1 MMARSR
7 VPLALLRQ
15 TMAGRLGLKS
25 NEGRGRVQ
33 YADKQRCAAL
43 GQRMGK
49 LNVNDASEATSST
62 YLTSH
67 RSPGLRNFFII
78 RCIFEKHRRGRKPGS
93 KLSEASKMLRRIEK
107 GLNNERKKSQVANGI
122 THAPYPVNTSRGPN
136 DFNFASNSDGFMD
149 PSLSKN
155 AAAPRGPMSTSTT
168 PTSTDPPPGS
178 TQGVGSPGKQGIAH
192 VKTPAPAS
200 PSHTMEADDD
210 DEDEKEPSDDGLF
223 PARLLARENRR
234 NSFFRTILNP
244 AEAESGRSPD
254 DQKPSIDSRQ
264 ASVTSNI
271 TSVIPMIPE
280 PKDPIAAGLMDE
292 AQAKVLFDLVFLRLN
307 PFINLFDP
315 VLHTVPYV
323 RSRCP
328 FLFTC
333 LIMAGCKFWKP
344 ELFKQ
349 TQRLANEFVVKAFA
363 DQWKR
368 VEVVQAFACM
378 TYWKEPEDT
387 RTYTYIGYASRMAVE
402 LGLNRYLAKPPE
414 GETELQ
420 KRERRNRERTYLV
433 LFVHDRSLA
442 MQTGR
447 QWMLPEC
454 DLVRHSL
461 TWHEDNFIRPEDVI
475 ICAFVQLRRIAAET
489 TDVFYL
495 HKGAPGLL
503 HADINYEILLRGCNS
518 KLTQW
523 MDLWHGEMKKAGG
536 QMFHFSMLTFFR
548 LHVRL
553 FLNSF
558 GLQSSMAS
566 STRASASLHAL
577 SACYT
582 SAVQTLQIVTSDFA
596 PVGMLRYGQDS
607 ITVMTAYS
615 AVFLLKLLR
624 RPQNVT
630 DLHLTPT
637 LSDLDEGASTQKIY
651 DLISGTADAYQEA
664 AIHASSSGPAAY
676 HARFLRS
683 LVAKDMATKARQSVR
698 ERKPKDNSDA
708 MSVGGTSQ
716 GTPSQASP
724 SYTGD
729 PSNAPPSYHPPLAPG
744 TQPSAMLPAQTPP
757 AVGGAGMPN
766 SNGLM
771 YQQQP
776 NGMVP
781 YTDDMFPFPSPDHL
795 PIHPAMPQQMN
806 EHNQD
811 MQQQHGFGNG
821 MQMQHQQSH
830 QQMLSQ
836 HQQHQQQHQAN
847 NQQYAHNM
855 YNMQTTAATASDQ
868 HYWRNM
874 FIELGF
880 GGPEPTVTSYSSTLM

>member
-1 MMARSR
+1 MRCI
-7 VPLALLRQ
+7 
-15 TMAGRLGLKS
+15 G
-25 NEGRGRVQ
+25 
-33 YADKQRCAAL
+33 ADDGQAQCQRC
-43 GQRMGK
+43 K
-49 LNVNDASEATSST
+49 
-62 YLTSH
+62 
-67 RSPGLRNFFII
+67 RSNLE
-78 RCIFEKHRRGRKPGS
+78 CVFEKHRRGRKPGS

-107 GLNNERKKSQVANGI
+107 GLNNERRKSQVTG
-122 THAPYPVNTSRGPN
+122 TTGQAPYPISASRSST
-136 DFNFASNSDGFMD
+136 DFNFTGNSDGFMD
-149 PSLSKN
+149 PSLNKN
-155 AAAPRGPMSTSTT
+155 TPAPRGQMPPTATT
-168 PTSTDPPPGS
+168 PTATESPPIPTLATGPPS
-178 TQGVGSPGKQGIAH
+178 RAGTASIKQSG
-192 VKTPAPAS
+192 PAS
-200 PSHTMEADDD
+200 PSQTMEADEDD
-210 DEDEKEPSDDGLF
+210 DDDDREPSDDGLF

-234 NSFFRTILNP
+234 HSFFRTILNP
-244 AEAESGRSPD
+244 AEANAEGGHSPD
-254 DQKPSIDSRQ
+254 DTKPMMDNRQ
-264 ASVTSNI
+264 
-271 TSVIPMIPE
+271 TSVSSSTATVHPIITGPE
-280 PKDPIAAGLMDE
+280 DPISAGLMDE

-349 TQRLANEFVVKAFA
+349 TQRIANEFVIKAFA

-387 RTYTYIGYASRMAVE
+387 ASRMAVE
-402 LGLNRYLAKPPE
+402 LGLNRFLPKPPE

-523 MDLWHGEMKKAGG
+523 MDLWHAEMKKAGG
-536 QMFHFSMLTFFR
+536 QMFHFSMLAFFR

-566 STRASASLHAL
+566 ATRASPSLHAL

-615 AVFLLKLLR
+615 AVFLLKMLR
-624 RPQNVT
+624 RPPNVT
-630 DLHLTPT
+630 DMHLTPT
-637 LSDLDEGASTQKIY
+637 LSDLGEGASTQKIY
-651 DLISGTADAYQEA
+651 DLISATADAYQEA
-664 AIHASSSGPAAY
+664 AIHASSSGSAAY

-683 LVAKDMATKARQSVR
+683 LVAKDMATKARQAAR
-698 ERKPKDNSDA
+698 DRKVKDNSDA
-708 MSVGGTSQ
+708 MSTGGTSQ

-724 SYTGD
+724 SYTGEL
-729 PSNAPPSYHPPLAPG
+729 SNAPPSYHPPLASG
-744 TQPSAMLPAQTPP
+744 THPSAMVQAQTPP
-757 AVGGAGMPN
+757 SVGGAGMPN
-766 SNGLM
+766 GNGLM
-771 YQQQP
+771 YQQQS
-776 NGMVP
+776 NGMVG
-781 YTDDMFPFPSPDHL
+781 YSDDIFPFPSSPHL
-795 PIHPAMPQQMN
+795 PVHPAMPQQMN
-806 EHNQD
+806 EHNHE
-811 MQQQHGFGNG
+811 MQQQHP
-821 MQMQHQQSH
+821 
-830 QQMLSQ
+830 
-836 HQQHQQQHQAN
+836 
-847 NQQYAHNM
+847 Y
-855 YNMQTTAATASDQ
+855 

-880 GGPEPTVTSYSSTLM
+880 GGPEPTVTGYSSTIM

>member
-7 VPLALLRQ
+7 VPLALLTR
-15 TMAGRLGLKS
+15 TMLGRPGLKS
-25 NEGRGRVQ
+25 NEGRGPVQ
-33 YADKQRCAAL
+33 YADKQRCAAS
-43 GQRMGK
+43 GQRMDK
-49 LNVNDASEATSST
+49 LNVSDASEATLST
-62 YLTSH
+62 
-67 RSPGLRNFFII
+67 
-78 RCIFEKHRRGRKPGS
+78 CVFEKHRRGRKPGS

-122 THAPYPVNTSRGPN
+122 AQAPYPTNTSRAPS
-136 DFNFASNSDGFMD
+136 DFNFASNSDGFLD
-149 PSLSKN
+149 PSLNKN
-155 AAAPRGPMSTSTT
+155 ATAPRGPLATSTT
-168 PTSTDPPPGS
+168 PTSTDPPSGS
-178 TQGVGSPGKQGIAH
+178 IQSAGSPGKQGTTQ
-192 VKTPAPAS
+192 VKTSAPAS

-244 AEAESGRSPD
+244 AETESGRSPD
-254 DQKPSIDSRQ
+254 DQKPSMDSRQ
-264 ASVTSNI
+264 TSVTSNI
-271 TSVIPMIPE
+271 TSVTPVVPE

-349 TQRLANEFVVKAFA
+349 TQRIANEFVVKAFA

-368 VEVVQAFACM
+368 VEIVQAFACM

-402 LGLNRYLAKPPE
+402 LGLNRYMAKPPE

-461 TWHEDNFIRPEDVI
+461 NWHEDNFIRPEDVI

-495 HKGAPGLL
+495 HRGAPGLL
-503 HADINYEILLRGCNS
+503 HADVNYEILLRGCNS

-582 SAVQTLQIVTSDFA
+582 SAVQSLQIVANDFA

-637 LSDLDEGASTQKIY
+637 LSDLDEGASMQKIY
-651 DLISGTADAYQEA
+651 DLISSTADAYQEA
-664 AIHASSSGPAAY
+664 AIHASSSGSAAY

-683 LVAKDMATKARQSVR
+683 LVAKDMATKARQSTR

-729 PSNAPPSYHPPLAPG
+729 PANAPPSYHPPLVPG
-744 TQPSAMLPAQTPP
+744 TQPSAMLPVQTPP

-771 YQQQP
+771 YHQQP
-776 NGMVP
+776 NGIS
-781 YTDDMFPFPSPDHL
+781 YADEMFPFPSSPHL
-795 PIHPAMPQQMN
+795 PMHPTIPQQMN
-806 EHNQD
+806 EHNQE
-811 MQQQHGFGNG
+811 MPQQHAFGNG
-821 MQMQHQQSH
+821 MQMQHQQPH
-830 QQMLSQ
+830 QQMMPQ
-836 HQQHQQQHQAN
+836 HQQHQQQQHQGN

-855 YNMQTTAATASDQ
+855 YGNMQTATATASDQ

-880 GGPEPTVTSYSSTLM
+880 GGPEPTVTGYGSTMM

>member
-1 MMARSR
+1 MEQQHDGSVAGPSGSPDADDARSSR
-7 VPLALLRQ
+7 PQVQRGARACTVCRQ
-15 TMAGRLGLKS
+15 AKMRCIGAEDG
-25 NEGRGRVQ
+25 Q
-33 YADKQRCAAL
+33 AQCQRC
-43 GQRMGK
+43 K
-49 LNVNDASEATSST
+49 
-62 YLTSH
+62 
-67 RSPGLRNFFII
+67 RSNLE
-78 RCIFEKHRRGRKPGS
+78 CVFEKHRRGRKPGS

-122 THAPYPVNTSRGPN
+122 TQAPYPVNTSRPN
-136 DFNFASNSDGFMD
+136 DFNFASNSDGFLD
-149 PSLSKN
+149 PSLNKSST
-155 AAAPRGPMSTSTT
+155 AMSASTT
-168 PTSTDPPPGS
+168 PTSADLPSGS
-178 TQGVGSPGKQGIAH
+178 TQGAGSPGKQGTQ
-192 VKTPAPAS
+192 VKTSAPAS
-200 PSHTMEADDD
+200 PSQTMDADDD

-244 AEAESGRSPD
+244 AEAEGGHSPD
-254 DQKPSIDSRQ
+254 DQKPSMDSRQ
-264 ASVTSNI
+264 TSVASNI
-271 TSVIPMIPE
+271 TSIIPMIPE

-349 TQRLANEFVVKAFA
+349 TQRIANEFVVKAFT

-402 LGLNRYLAKPPE
+402 LGLNRYLPKPPE

-461 TWHEDNFIRPEDVI
+461 SWHEDNFIRPEDVI

-495 HKGAPGLL
+495 HKGTPGLL
-503 HADINYEILLRGCNS
+503 HADVNYEILLRGCNS

-630 DLHLTPT
+630 DSHLTPT

-651 DLISGTADAYQEA
+651 DLISNTADAYQEA
-664 AIHASSSGPAAY
+664 AIHASSSGSAAY

-683 LVAKDMATKARQSVR
+683 LVAKDMASKARQSTR

-729 PSNAPPSYHPPLAPG
+729 PVNAPPSYHPPLVPG
-744 TQPSAMLPAQTPP
+744 TQPSTMLPVQTPP

-776 NGMVP
+776 GGMVP
-781 YTDDMFPFPSPDHL
+781 YTDDMFPFPSSPHL
-795 PIHPAMPQQMN
+795 PMHPAIPQQMN
-806 EHNQD
+806 EHNQE
-811 MQQQHGFGNG
+811 MQHQQAFGNG
-821 MQMQHQQSH
+821 MQMQHQQPH
-830 QQMLSQ
+830 PQMLPH
-836 HQQHQQQHQAN
+836 HQQHQHQHQSN
-847 NQQYAHNM
+847 NPQYAHNM
-855 YNMQTTAATASDQ
+855 YGNMQTATATASDQ

-880 GGPEPTVTSYSSTLM
+880 GGPEPTVTSYNNPMM

>member
-1 MMARSR
+1 MEQHDGSIVGPSGSPDADDARSSR
-7 VPLALLRQ
+7 PQVQRGMRCIGAEDGQ
-15 TMAGRLGLKS
+15 T
-25 NEGRGRVQ
+25 Q
-33 YADKQRCAAL
+33 CQRC
-43 GQRMGK
+43 K
-49 LNVNDASEATSST
+49 
-62 YLTSH
+62 
-67 RSPGLRNFFII
+67 RSNLE
-78 RCIFEKHRRGRKPGS
+78 CVFEKHRRGRKPGS

-122 THAPYPVNTSRGPN
+122 TQAPYPVNTSRPS
-136 DFNFASNSDGFMD
+136 DFNFASNSDGFLD
-149 PSLSKN
+149 PSLKN
-155 AAAPRGPMSTSTT
+155 ATTPRGPPSTT
-168 PTSTDPPPGS
+168 PTSTDAPPGS
-178 TQGVGSPGKQGIAH
+178 TQSAGSPGKQGIQ
-192 VKTPAPAS
+192 VKTPTPAS
-200 PSHTMEADDD
+200 PSQTMEADDD

-244 AEAESGRSPD
+244 AEAEGGHSPD
-254 DQKPSIDSRQ
+254 DQKPSMDSRQ

-271 TSVIPMIPE
+271 TSIIPMIPE

-349 TQRLANEFVVKAFA
+349 TQRIANEFVVKAFA

-402 LGLNRYLAKPPE
+402 LGLNRYLPKPPE

-461 TWHEDNFIRPEDVI
+461 SWHEDNFIRPEDVI

-503 HADINYEILLRGCNS
+503 HADVNYEILLRGCNS

-582 SAVQTLQIVTSDFA
+582 SAVQSLQIVSNDFA

-630 DLHLTPT
+630 DSHLTPT

-664 AIHASSSGPAAY
+664 AIHASSSGSAAY

-683 LVAKDMATKARQSVR
+683 LVAKDMATKARQSA
-698 ERKPKDNSDA
+698 RKPKDNSDA

-729 PSNAPPSYHPPLAPG
+729 PVNAPPSYHPPLVPG
-744 TQPSAMLPAQTPP
+744 TQPSAMLPVQTPP

-766 SNGLM
+766 GNGLM
-771 YQQQP
+771 YQQQS

-781 YTDDMFPFPSPDHL
+781 YSDDMFPFPSSPHL
-795 PIHPAMPQQMN
+795 PMHPTVPQQMN
-806 EHNQD
+806 EHSQE
-811 MQQQHGFGNG
+811 MHHQQSFGNG
-821 MQMQHQQSH
+821 MQMQHQQPHPQVLSH
-830 QQMLSQ
+830 
-836 HQQHQQQHQAN
+836 HQQHQHQHQSN
-847 NQQYAHNM
+847 PQYAHNM
-855 YNMQTTAATASDQ
+855 YGNMQTAAATASDQ

-880 GGPEPTVTSYSSTLM
+880 GGPEPTVTSYNNPMM

>member
-1 MMARSR
+1 MEQQHDGSVAGHSGSPDADDARSSKPQ
-7 VPLALLRQ
+7 VQ
-15 TMAGRLGLKS
+15 
-25 NEGRGRVQ
+25 RG

-43 GQRMGK
+43 GQRMDK
-49 LNVNDASEATSST
+49 LNVNDANEAILST
-62 YLTSH
+62 
-67 RSPGLRNFFII
+67 
-78 RCIFEKHRRGRKPGS
+78 CVFEKHRRGRKPGS

-107 GLNNERKKSQVANGI
+107 GLNNERKKSQVAQ
-122 THAPYPVNTSRGPN
+122 TPYPINTPRAPS
-136 DFNFASNSDGFMD
+136 DFNFASNSDGFLD
-149 PSLSKN
+149 PSLNKN
-155 AAAPRGPMSTSTT
+155 AAPPRGPMSSSTT
-168 PTSTDPPPGS
+168 PTSTDPPPS
-178 TQGVGSPGKQGIAH
+178 SVVGVGSPGKQGIQ

-200 PSHTMEADDD
+200 PSQTMEADDD

-244 AEAESGRSPD
+244 AETEGGHSPD
-254 DQKPSIDSRQ
+254 DQKPSMDSRQ

-271 TSVIPMIPE
+271 TSIGSIIPE

-349 TQRLANEFVVKAFA
+349 TQRIANEFVVKAFA

-402 LGLNRYLAKPPE
+402 LGLNRYMAKPPE

-495 HKGAPGLL
+495 HRGAPGLL
-503 HADINYEILLRGCNS
+503 HADVNYEILLRGCNS

-582 SAVQTLQIVTSDFA
+582 SAVQSLQIVANDFA

-651 DLISGTADAYQEA
+651 DLISSTADAYQEA
-664 AIHASSSGPAAY
+664 AIHASSSGSAAY

-683 LVAKDMATKARQSVR
+683 LVAKDMATKARQSAR

-729 PSNAPPSYHPPLAPG
+729 PVNAPPSYHPPLVPG
-744 TQPSAMLPAQTPP
+744 TQPSAMLPVQTPP

-781 YTDDMFPFPSPDHL
+781 YTDDIFPFPSSPHL
-795 PIHPAMPQQMN
+795 PMHPAMPHQMN
-806 EHNQD
+806 EHNQE
-811 MQQQHGFGNG
+811 MQQQHPYGNG
-821 MQMQHQQSH
+821 MQMQHQQPH
-830 QQMLSQ
+830 QQMMPQ
-836 HQQHQQQHQAN
+836 HQPHQPQHQAN
-847 NQQYAHNM
+847 NQQYAHNV
-855 YNMQTTAATASDQ
+855 YGNMQTAAATASDQ

-880 GGPEPTVTSYSSTLM
+880 GGPEPTVTGYSSTML

>member
-1 MMARSR
+1 MEQQHDGSVAGPSGSPDADDARSSKPQ
-7 VPLALLRQ
+7 VQ
-15 TMAGRLGLKS
+15 
-25 NEGRGRVQ
+25 RGARACTVC
-33 YADKQRCAAL
+33 DKQRCAAL
-43 GQRMGK
+43 GQRMDK
-49 LNVNDASEATSST
+49 LNVNDANEAILST
-62 YLTSH
+62 
-67 RSPGLRNFFII
+67 
-78 RCIFEKHRRGRKPGS
+78 CVFEKHRRGRKPGS

-107 GLNNERKKSQVANGI
+107 GLNNERKKSQVAQ
-122 THAPYPVNTSRGPN
+122 APYPINTPRAPS
-136 DFNFASNSDGFMD
+136 DFNFASNSDGFLD
-149 PSLSKN
+149 PSLNKN
-155 AAAPRGPMSTSTT
+155 AAPPRGPMSSSTT
-168 PTSTDPPPGS
+168 PTSTDPPPS
-178 TQGVGSPGKQGIAH
+178 SVVGVGSPGKQGIQ

-200 PSHTMEADDD
+200 PSQTMEADDD

-244 AEAESGRSPD
+244 AETEGGHSPD
-254 DQKPSIDSRQ
+254 DQKPSMDSRQ

-271 TSVIPMIPE
+271 TSIGSIIPE

-349 TQRLANEFVVKAFA
+349 TQRIANEFVSKLSL
-363 DQWKR
+363 
-368 VEVVQAFACM
+368 
-378 TYWKEPEDT
+378 TS
-387 RTYTYIGYASRMAVE
+387 GNASRMAVE
-402 LGLNRYLAKPPE
+402 LGLNRYMAKPPE

-475 ICAFVQLRRIAAET
+475 ICAFVQLRRIATCSTYIEEPRAFST
-489 TDVFYL
+489 PMSIMKFSS
-495 HKGAPGLL
+495 
-503 HADINYEILLRGCNS
+503 RCNS

-582 SAVQTLQIVTSDFA
+582 SAVQSLQIVANDFA

-615 AVFLLKLLR
+615 AVFLLKVSLEAATKRDGFTLDPNLVGSR
-624 RPQNVT
+624 RGCFYT
-630 DLHLTPT
+630 
-637 LSDLDEGASTQKIY
+637 KIY
-651 DLISGTADAYQEA
+651 DLISSTADAYQEA
-664 AIHASSSGPAAY
+664 AIHASSSGSAAY

-683 LVAKDMATKARQSVR
+683 LVAKDMATKARQSAR

-729 PSNAPPSYHPPLAPG
+729 PVNAPPSYHPPLVPG
-744 TQPSAMLPAQTPP
+744 TQPSAMLPVQTPP

-781 YTDDMFPFPSPDHL
+781 YTDDIFPFPSSPHL
-795 PIHPAMPQQMN
+795 PMHPAMPHQMN
-806 EHNQD
+806 EHNQE
-811 MQQQHGFGNG
+811 MQQQHPYGNG
-821 MQMQHQQSH
+821 MQMQHQQPH
-830 QQMLSQ
+830 QQMMPQ
-836 HQQHQQQHQAN
+836 HQPHQPQHQAN
-847 NQQYAHNM
+847 NQQYAHNV
-855 YNMQTTAATASDQ
+855 YGNMQTAAATASDQ

-880 GGPEPTVTSYSSTLM
+880 GGPEPTVTGYSSTML

>member
-1 MMARSR
+1 MEQQHDGSVAGPSGSPEGDDGRSSRPQVQRGARACT
-7 VPLALLRQ
+7 VCRQ
-15 TMAGRLGLKS
+15 AKMRCIGAEDGQT
-25 NEGRGRVQ
+25 Q
-33 YADKQRCAAL
+33 CQRC
-43 GQRMGK
+43 K
-49 LNVNDASEATSST
+49 
-62 YLTSH
+62 
-67 RSPGLRNFFII
+67 RSNLE
-78 RCIFEKHRRGRKPGS
+78 CIFEKHRRGRKPGS

-122 THAPYPVNTSRGPN
+122 TQAPYPANASRTPS
-136 DFNFASNSDGFMD
+136 DFNFASNSDGFLD
-149 PSLSKN
+149 PSLNKN
-155 AAAPRGPMSTSTT
+155 TTAPRGPMSASTT
-168 PTSTDPPPGS
+168 PTSTDPPSGS
-178 TQGVGSPGKQGIAH
+178 TQGAGSPGKQGTTQ
-192 VKTPAPAS
+192 VKTPGPAS
-200 PSHTMEADDD
+200 PSQTMEADDD

-223 PARLLARENRR
+223 PARLLAQ
-234 NSFFRTILNP
+234 
-244 AEAESGRSPD
+244 SGRSPD
-254 DQKPSIDSRQ
+254 DQKPSMDSRQ
-264 ASVTSNI
+264 TSVASNI
-271 TSVIPMIPE
+271 PSIIPLIPE

-349 TQRLANEFVVKAFA
+349 TQRIANEFVVKAFA

-461 TWHEDNFIRPEDVI
+461 SWHEDNFIRPEDVI

-582 SAVQTLQIVTSDFA
+582 SAVQSLQIVTNDFA

-651 DLISGTADAYQEA
+651 DLISSTADAYQEA
-664 AIHASSSGPAAY
+664 AIHASSSGSAAY

-683 LVAKDMATKARQSVR
+683 LVAKDMATKARQSAR

-729 PSNAPPSYHPPLAPG
+729 PTNAPPSYHPPLAPG
-744 TQPSAMLPAQTPP
+744 TQPSTMLPVQTPP

-776 NGMVP
+776 GGMVP
-781 YTDDMFPFPSPDHL
+781 YTDDMFPFPSSPHL
-795 PIHPAMPQQMN
+795 PMHPSMPQQVN
-806 EHNQD
+806 DHNQE
-811 MQQQHGFGNG
+811 MQQQHAFGNG
-821 MQMQHQQSH
+821 MQMQHQQPH
-830 QQMLSQ
+830 QQMMSQHHQ
-836 HQQHQQQHQAN
+836 HQQHQGN

-855 YNMQTTAATASDQ
+855 YGNMQTTAATASDQ

-880 GGPEPTVTSYSSTLM
+880 GGPEPTVTGYSSTIM

>member
-1 MMARSR
+1 
-7 VPLALLRQ
+7 
-15 TMAGRLGLKS
+15 
-25 NEGRGRVQ
+25 
-33 YADKQRCAAL
+33 
-43 GQRMGK
+43 
-49 LNVNDASEATSST
+49 
-62 YLTSH
+62 
-67 RSPGLRNFFII
+67 
-78 RCIFEKHRRGRKPGS
+78 
-93 KLSEASKMLRRIEK
+93 MLRRIEK
-107 GLNNERKKSQVANGI
+107 GLNNERRKSQVASAAGQ
-122 THAPYPVNTSRGPN
+122 TPFPLSASRTAS
-136 DFNFASNSDGFMD
+136 DFNFAGNSDGFMD
-149 PSLSKN
+149 PSLNKN
-155 AAAPRGPMSTSTT
+155 GPGAPRGQASAATT
-168 PTSTDPPPGS
+168 PTATEP
-178 TQGVGSPGKQGIAH
+178 
-192 VKTPAPAS
+192 TPAPSLVNAPPSRSGTAPIKAGS
-200 PSHTMEADDD
+200 PDGDDD
-210 DEDEKEPSDDGLF
+210 DDDDDKEPSDDGLF

-244 AEAESGRSPD
+244 ADANAEGGHSAD
-254 DQKPSIDSRQ
+254 DTKPSMDNRQ
-264 ASVTSNI
+264 ASVASTATVHPVI
-271 TSVIPMIPE
+271 TGPE
-280 PKDPIAAGLMDE
+280 DPISAGLMDE

-333 LIMAGCKFWKP
+333 LVMAGCKFWKP

-368 VEVVQAFACM
+368 IEVVQAFACM

-402 LGLNRYLAKPPE
+402 LGLNRYLAKAPE

-461 TWHEDNFIRPEDVI
+461 SWHEDNFIRPEDVI
-475 ICAFVQLRRIAAET
+475 VCAFVQLRRIAAET

-495 HKGAPGLL
+495 HKGTPGLL
-503 HADINYEILLRGCNS
+503 HADVNYEILLRGCNS

-536 QMFHFSMLTFFR
+536 QMFHFSMLAFFR

-566 STRASASLHAL
+566 ATRASPSLHAL

-582 SAVQTLQIVTSDFA
+582 SAVQTLQIVTNDFA

-624 RPQNVT
+624 RPPNVT

-651 DLISGTADAYQEA
+651 DLISATADAYQEA
-664 AIHASSSGPAAY
+664 AIHASSSGSAAY

-683 LVAKDMATKARQSVR
+683 LVAKDMATKVRQAARD
-698 ERKPKDNSDA
+698 RKVKDNSDA
-708 MSVGGTSQ
+708 MSTGGTSH

-724 SYTGD
+724 SYTGE
-729 PSNAPPSYHPPLAPG
+729 PGNAPPSYHPPLAPG
-744 TQPSAMLPAQTPP
+744 THPSAVMQQTPGG
-757 AVGGAGMPN
+757 ANGNGGGAGMPN

-771 YQQQP
+771 YQQP
-776 NGMVP
+776 NAMVGG
-781 YTDDMFPFPSPDHL
+781 YSEDIFPFPSSPHL
-795 PIHPAMPQQMN
+795 PMHPQMN
-806 EHNQD
+806 EHGQE
-811 MQQQHGFGNG
+811 MAPPQQQQQQQQQQAHPHPYGGGG
-821 MQMQHQQSH
+821 MQMQHQQAHQQMMSH
-830 QQMLSQ
+830 QQ
-836 HQQHQQQHQAN
+836 QQQQQQQHHQPN
-847 NQQYAHNM
+847 NQQYSHM
-855 YNMQTTAATASDQ
+855 YGMPTAAATASDQ

-880 GGPEPTVTSYSSTLM
+880 GGPEPTVTGYPGP

>member
-1 MMARSR
+1 MEQHDGSLAGPSGSPEADDGRSSRPQVQRGARACT
-7 VPLALLRQ
+7 VCRQ
-15 TMAGRLGLKS
+15 AKMRCIGAEDG
-25 NEGRGRVQ
+25 Q
-33 YADKQRCAAL
+33 AQCQRC
-43 GQRMGK
+43 K
-49 LNVNDASEATSST
+49 
-62 YLTSH
+62 
-67 RSPGLRNFFII
+67 RSNLE
-78 RCIFEKHRRGRKPGS
+78 CIFEKHRRGRKPGS

-107 GLNNERKKSQVANGI
+107 GLNNERKKSQVANGV

-149 PSLSKN
+149 PSLNKN
-155 AAAPRGPMSTSTT
+155 ATAPRGPMSTSTT
-168 PTSTDPPPGS
+168 PTSTELPPGS
-178 TQGVGSPGKQGIAH
+178 TQGVGSPGKQGITH
-192 VKTPAPAS
+192 VKTPVPAS
-200 PSHTMEADDD
+200 PSQTMEADDD

-264 ASVTSNI
+264 TSVTSNVA
-271 TSVIPMIPE
+271 SVIPMIPE

-292 AQAKVLFDLVFLRLN
+292 TQAKVLFDLVFLRLN

-349 TQRLANEFVVKAFA
+349 TQRIANEFVVKAFA

-402 LGLNRYLAKPPE
+402 LGLNRYMAKPPE

-495 HKGAPGLL
+495 HRGAPGLL

-729 PSNAPPSYHPPLAPG
+729 PGNAPPSYHPPLAPG
-744 TQPSAMLPAQTPP
+744 TQPSAMLPVQTPP

-781 YTDDMFPFPSPDHL
+781 YTDDMFPFPSSPHL
-795 PIHPAMPQQMN
+795 PMHPAMPQQMN

-821 MQMQHQQSH
+821 MQMQHQQPH

-855 YNMQTTAATASDQ
+855 YGNMQTTAATASDQ

>member
-1 MMARSR
+1 MEQQHDGSVVGHSGSPEGDDARSSR
-7 VPLALLRQ
+7 PQVQRGARACTVCRQ
-15 TMAGRLGLKS
+15 AKMRCIGAEDG
-25 NEGRGRVQ
+25 Q
-33 YADKQRCAAL
+33 AQCQRC
-43 GQRMGK
+43 K
-49 LNVNDASEATSST
+49 
-62 YLTSH
+62 
-67 RSPGLRNFFII
+67 RSNLE
-78 RCIFEKHRRGRKPGS
+78 CVFEKHRRGRKPGS

-122 THAPYPVNTSRGPN
+122 TQAPYPVNPSRPS
-136 DFNFASNSDGFMD
+136 DFNFASNSDGFLD
-149 PSLSKN
+149 PSLNKN
-155 AAAPRGPMSTSTT
+155 TTAPRGPMSTSTT

-178 TQGVGSPGKQGIAH
+178 TQGAGSPGKQGIQ
-192 VKTPAPAS
+192 VDTPVPAS
-200 PSHTMEADDD
+200 PSETMEADDD
-210 DEDEKEPSDDGLF
+210 DDDEKDPSDDGLF
-223 PARLLARENRR
+223 PARLLAQ
-234 NSFFRTILNP
+234 
-244 AEAESGRSPD
+244 GGHSPD
-254 DQKPSIDSRQ
+254 DQKPSMDSSPSESAVRFV
-264 ASVTSNI
+264 S
-271 TSVIPMIPE
+271 
-280 PKDPIAAGLMDE
+280 
-292 AQAKVLFDLVFLRLN
+292 AKTRRL
-307 PFINLFDP
+307 
-315 VLHTVPYV
+315 
-323 RSRCP
+323 
-328 FLFTC
+328 
-333 LIMAGCKFWKP
+333 
-344 ELFKQ
+344 
-349 TQRLANEFVVKAFA
+349 
-363 DQWKR
+363 
-368 VEVVQAFACM
+368 
-378 TYWKEPEDT
+378 

-461 TWHEDNFIRPEDVI
+461 SWHEDNFIRPEDVI

-503 HADINYEILLRGCNS
+503 HADVNYEILLRGCNS

-523 MDLWHGEMKKAGG
+523 MDLWQGEMKKAGG

-558 GLQSSMAS
+558 GLQSAMAS

-582 SAVQTLQIVTSDFA
+582 SAVQSMQIVTSDFA

-630 DLHLTPT
+630 DSHLTPA
-637 LSDLDEGASTQKIY
+637 LSDLDEGASIQKIY
-651 DLISGTADAYQEA
+651 DLISNTADAYQEA
-664 AIHASSSGPAAY
+664 AIHASSSGSAAY

-683 LVAKDMATKARQSVR
+683 LVAKDMATKARHH
-698 ERKPKDNSDA
+698 
-708 MSVGGTSQ
+708 
-716 GTPSQASP
+716 ASP

-729 PSNAPPSYHPPLAPG
+729 PVNAPPSYHPPLAPG
-744 TQPSAMLPAQTPP
+744 TQPSAMLPVQTPP
-757 AVGGAGMPN
+757 AVGGAGMPH

-776 NGMVP
+776 GG
-781 YTDDMFPFPSPDHL
+781 YTDDMFPFPSSPHL
-795 PIHPAMPQQMN
+795 PMHPALPQQMN
-806 EHNQD
+806 EHNQE
-811 MQQQHGFGNG
+811 MQHQQAFGNG
-821 MQMQHQQSH
+821 IQMQHQQTH
-830 QQMLSQ
+830 PQMLSQ
-836 HQQHQQQHQAN
+836 HQQHQQHQHQHQGN
-847 NQQYAHNM
+847 NPQYAHNM
-855 YNMQTTAATASDQ
+855 YGNMQTAAATASDQ

-880 GGPEPTVTSYSSTLM
+880 GGPEPTVTSYNNPMM